1 MIAVNYELD
10 DFSPPS
16 RRNRA
21 LPWVA
26 AASGLALAL
35 FMFGTPG
42 AASPP
47 SAQMS
52 AASIA
57 TPVAQTD
64 SVTTSSIVTASPA
77 RIVDVTAAQVQ
88 DFPLP
93 QDERHLLIVLLFV

>member
-1 MIAVNYELD
+1 
-10 DFSPPS
+10 
-16 RRNRA
+16 
-21 LPWVA
+21 
-26 AASGLALAL
+26 
-35 FMFGTPG
+35 
-42 AASPP
+42 
-47 SAQMS
+47 MS

-93 QDERHLLIVLLFV
+93 QDERHLLIVLLFVCFTVMAVGGLALWKRNWQEVVRRAHNEDTL